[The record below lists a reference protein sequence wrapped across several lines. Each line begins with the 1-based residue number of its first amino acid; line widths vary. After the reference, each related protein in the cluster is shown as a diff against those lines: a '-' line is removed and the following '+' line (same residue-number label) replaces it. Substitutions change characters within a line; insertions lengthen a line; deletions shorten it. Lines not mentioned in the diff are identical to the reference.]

1 MEVTLIDHRFLRAK
15 PSLIAAM
22 SMFLAKKMLHG
33 EWVSSQR
40 IRISRPW
47 ANLLI
52 DLFGFP
58 LQSDAFVYYSLF
70 TEEQLVPAANLIL
83 ERLLDPTFEDQF
95 VCKKYSNKKFLR
107 ASTYAREWAQA
118 NHSKASTES
127 IGDARSSPNSAPM
140 AA

>member
-1 MEVTLIDHRFLRAK
+1 MGESILISSVWAK
-15 PSLIAAM
+15 
-22 SMFLAKKMLHG
+22 
-33 EWVSSQR
+33 
-40 IRISRPW
+40 
-47 ANLLI
+47 LLI
-52 DLFGFP
+52 ETFA

-83 ERLLDPTFEDQF
+83 ERLLDPTFEEQF

-118 NHSKASTES
+118 NHNKAATES

-140 AA
+140 VA